1 MSNNTPDLIT
11 PDNSHEGYQVIV
23 VNIFYKTP
31 IEERAKN
38 KEYPTSL
45 ILDIPEGILKCKK
58 NQTKFYDTVEQ
69 FVYNTITR
77 KYGSEVTSCQIYLPL
92 ENEEAA

>member
-1 MSNNTPDLIT
+1 MSTNTPEMIT
-11 PDNSHEGYQVIV
+11 PENSHDGYQVIV

-31 IEERAKN
+31 VEKSKN

-58 NQTKFYDTVEQ
+58 NQNKFYDTVEQ

-77 KYGSEVTSCQIYLPL
+77 KYGTEVTSCQIYLPL
-92 ENEEAA
+92 ENEVAA

>member
-1 MSNNTPDLIT
+1 MGTNMPEMIT
-11 PDNSHEGYQVIV
+11 TDTSHEGYQVIV

-31 IEERAKN
+31 VEERIKN
-38 KEYPTSL
+38 KEYPTSM

-58 NQTKFYDTVEQ
+58 NQNKFYDTVEQ

-77 KYGSEVTSCQIYLPL
+77 KYGSEVISGQIYLPL
-92 ENEEAA
+92 ENEVAA